1 MGLFRITMPAPDS
14 TTCDV
19 SEQLWH
25 RTHPLSLILDIYGW
39 GKRIIGFVVSMLVVF
54 SRFHLS
60 FRLICAITAATLIVG
75 VICRVASWSARRYRL
90 GDDALTVRSGLFTT
104 TRTTIPYDHMHA
116 VNVSSPIMLRP
127 FGLVTVT
134 VDSGGSSD
142 GSSITLFAV
151 PEKLPD
157 RLEQLRRNATADC
170 AMPTTD
176 TVAGQRPRLA
186 VDDDGNIAIK
196 RTLVFRASTRD
207 TLLFAVTD
215 LGFLAALAV
224 LYGFVQNL
232 HDVIP
237 GSVYD
242 SAQDSVIRLST
253 HSTLSIV
260 LTIMLVLASMLAVS
274 IVRSLMRYYR
284 FEVWRRGGELIIVRG
299 LFTRR
304 SVTIPVRRIQTI
316 TVQQSVLRRLL
327 HLSSVQVG
335 LATTG
340 APHDDEDKRMHG
352 GILPVIAD
360 RRLYGT
366 LRSMLPEWDLACPHI
381 RRTARGLGRYLLL
394 APLLGTV
401 IAVAAIVTGV
411 MAFASFR
418 ASHSGMSMS
427 MVTLSGGTDPDS
439 LMGSFRIVWLL
450 WLALIPVLF
459 GGRLCLCRWLKLRSE
474 GYELLD
480 SERIVVTGARGAGFV
495 TMFTHRS
502 RIQCVLRRVLPWRLA
517 AGVES
522 LDLPLFVMNGYSW
535 LRFSVIRSGE
545 AQRLHDWAADVEK
558 TAGGPTRREHSGTTT
573 EHEKGSP
580 LWETLESVEG

>member
-1 MGLFRITMPAPDS
+1 MVPSRTTTPAS
-14 TTCDV
+14 GSMARGI
-19 SEQLWH
+19 SEHSWH
-25 RTHPLSLILDIYGW
+25 RTHPLSLIFDIYGW
-39 GKRIIGFVVSMLVVF
+39 GRWIIGFVVSMLVVF

-75 VICRVASWSARRYRL
+75 VVFRVAAWSARRYRL
-90 GDDALTVRSGLFTT
+90 DDDALTVRSGLFTT

-116 VNVSSPIMLRP
+116 VNVSSPMILRP
-127 FGLVTVT
+127 FGLVTMI

-142 GSSITLFAV
+142 GSSITLSAV
-151 PEKLPD
+151 PATLPD
-157 RLEQLRRNATADC
+157 RLERLRRDAMRDC
-170 AMPTTD
+170 GSSAVSIDAVRRSRSMTD
-176 TVAGQRPRLA
+176 
-186 VDDDGNIAIK
+186 VDGGRGSGNVERI
-196 RTLVFRASTRD
+196 LVFRASIRD

-232 HDVIP
+232 RDVVP
-237 GSVYD
+237 GNVYD

-260 LTIMLVLASMLAVS
+260 LTIVLVLASMLVIS

-299 LFTRR
+299 LVTRK
-304 SVTIPVRRIQTI
+304 SVTIPVRHIQTVTI
-316 TVQQSVLRRLL
+316 RQSVLRRLL

-340 APHDDEDKRMHG
+340 ASHDDEDRRMHG

-366 LRSMLPEWDLACPHI
+366 LRNMLPEWDLARPRV

-394 APLLGTV
+394 APLLGTLV
-401 IAVAAIVTGV
+401 AVTAIVIGV
-411 MAFASFR
+411 TAFAAYR
-418 ASHSGMSMS
+418 ASQTGIPMTAA
-427 MVTLSGGTDPDS
+427 TLSDGADSDS
-439 LMGSFRIVWLL
+439 LMGAFRVLWLL
-450 WLALIPVLF
+450 WLALIPASLGGYLVL
-459 GGRLCLCRWLKLRSE
+459 CHWMKLHSE
-474 GYELLD
+474 GYALLD
-480 SERIVVTGARGAGFV
+480 DGRIVVTGARGVGFV

-502 RIQCVLRRVLPWRLA
+502 RIQCVLRRVLPWRVA

-545 AQRLHDWAADVEK
+545 AQRLHDWASG
-558 TAGGPTRREHSGTTT
+558 AGESSGPVRDRG
-573 EHEKGSP
+573 
-580 LWETLESVEG
+580 